1 MFTLLGY
8 YFSHQSK
15 RTLIFNF
22 NINEQFDLLSD
33 SFFLNDEW
41 SKLVDNS
48 TNLEDIE
55 TESKTGM
62 FRTSYIDTVRQSR
75 NTVKVILIS
84 NCIFKEGLNKEILS
98 NKTDYKL
105 SLCYD

>member
-8 YFSHQSK
+8 YFSQQSK

-22 NINEQFDLLSD
+22 NINEEFDLLSD

-55 TESKTGM
+55 TENKTGM
-62 FRTSYIDTVRQSR
+62 FRTSYIDTV
-75 NTVKVILIS
+75 TVKVILIS
-84 NCIFKEGLNKEILS
+84 NCIFKEGLNKGILS